1 MSIVEE
7 HQPRA
12 QGEGSGASPLIGIYY
27 EHPRWFEPLFAELER
42 RGASYERLH
51 AENHFYE
58 PGQPDVHRVVF
69 NRMSPSAY
77 RRGSGSGILY
87 TLSYLEHL
95 EASGVQVING
105 TLAFRY
111 EVSKAA
117 QLSLLHRLGLPSPRA
132 RVIHRVEDAWAASR
146 GLRFPIVVKPNVGG
160 SGAGVVRFN
169 SPDELK
175 AGITA
180 GKLDLGLDEVGL
192 VQEFIPAREGH
203 ITRVEVLNGRFL
215 YAIKVF
221 LTGETF
227 DLCPADICRTTEG
240 VALENSCPVEA
251 PKAGLRVE
259 GFRPSNKI
267 IGAVETIMLEAGIQ
281 VGGVEYII
289 DDRDGQLYYYDVNA
303 LSNFV
308 ASAEQVVGLNPF
320 ALLAD
325 YLQKEA
331 GDGK

>member
-1 MSIVEE
+1 MAIVEE
-7 HQPRA
+7 ERLGA
-12 QGEGSGASPLIGIYY
+12 QRTASGFGPLIGIYY
-27 EHPRWFEPLFAELER
+27 EHPRWFEPLFAELDR
-42 RGASYERLH
+42 RGASYERMH
-51 AENHFYE
+51 AEDHFYE
-58 PGQPDVHRVVF
+58 PGKPDTHRVVF

-105 TLAFRY
+105 TSAFRY

-117 QLSLLHRLGLPSPRA
+117 QLSLLYKLGLPSPRA
-132 RVIHRVEDAWAASR
+132 RVIHRVEDALPAAH
-146 GLRFPIVVKPNVGG
+146 GLRFPIVVKPNLGG

-169 SPDELK
+169 SLDELK
-175 AGITA
+175 AGIA
-180 GKLDLGLDEVGL
+180 GGKLDLGLDEVGL
-192 VQEFIPAREGH
+192 VQEFIPARDGH
-203 ITRVEVLNGRFL
+203 ITRVEVLNGKFL

-259 GFRPSNKI
+259 GFRPPSKVI
-267 IGAVETIMLEAGIQ
+267 EAVETIMLEAGIQ
-281 VGGVEYII
+281 VGGVEYIV
-289 DDRDGQLYYYDVNA
+289 DDRDGLLYYYDVNA

-325 YLQKEA
+325 YLQQEA

>member
-1 MSIVEE
+1 MATVANEQVRAERDSSGST
-7 HQPRA
+7 PR
-12 QGEGSGASPLIGIYY
+12 IGIYY
-27 EHPRWFEPLFAELER
+27 EHPRWFEPLFAELDR
-42 RGASYERLH
+42 RGASYERLR
-51 AENHFYE
+51 ADSHFYDPSE
-58 PGQPDVHRVVF
+58 PDSHRLIF

-95 EASGVQVING
+95 EATGVQVING
-105 TLAFRY
+105 STAFRY

-117 QLSLLHRLGLPSPRA
+117 QLSLLHRLGLPGPRA
-132 RVIHRVEDAWAASR
+132 RVIHQAEHAVAASA

-169 SPDELK
+169 SREELE
-175 AGITA
+175 AGVA
-180 GKLDLGLDEVGL
+180 GGRIDLGLDGVGL
-192 VQEFIPAREGH
+192 VQEFIPARDGH
-203 ITRVEVLNGRFL
+203 ITRVEVLNGKFL
-215 YAIKVF
+215 YAIKVY

-227 DLCPADICRTTEG
+227 DLCPADICRSTDG

-259 GFRPSNKI
+259 GCRPSPQI
-267 IGAVETIMLEAGIQ
+267 IEAVETIMLEAGIQ

-289 DDRDGQLYYYDVNA
+289 DERDDRLYYYDVNA

-325 YLQKEA
+325 YLQQEA
-331 GDGK
+331 GDGR

>member
-1 MSIVEE
+1 M
-7 HQPRA
+7 
-12 QGEGSGASPLIGIYY
+12 IGIYY
-27 EHPRWFEPLFAELER
+27 EHPRWFEPLFAELDR
-42 RGASYERLH
+42 RGASYERLR
-51 AENHFYE
+51 ADDHFYE
-58 PGQPDVHRVVF
+58 PGKPDGHRVVF

-95 EASGVQVING
+95 EESGVQVING
-105 TLAFRY
+105 TRAFRF

-117 QLSLLHRLGLPSPRA
+117 QLSLLHRLGLPGPRA
-132 RVIHRVEDAWAASR
+132 RVIHRAADAPAAAE

-169 SPDELK
+169 SREELQ
-175 AGITA
+175 AGVGA
-180 GKLDLGLDEVGL
+180 GRLDLGLDEVGL
-192 VQEFIPAREGH
+192 VQEFIPARDGH
-203 ITRVEVLNGRFL
+203 ITRVEVLDGKFL

-240 VALENSCPVEA
+240 VALENNCPVEA

-259 GFRPSNKI
+259 GYRPPPEVI
-267 IGAVETIMLEAGIQ
+267 TAVEAIMLEADIQ
-281 VGGVEYII
+281 VGGVEYVV

-308 ASAEQVVGLNPF
+308 AGAEQVVGLSPF

-325 YLQKEA
+325 YLQREA
-331 GDGK
+331 GDGR